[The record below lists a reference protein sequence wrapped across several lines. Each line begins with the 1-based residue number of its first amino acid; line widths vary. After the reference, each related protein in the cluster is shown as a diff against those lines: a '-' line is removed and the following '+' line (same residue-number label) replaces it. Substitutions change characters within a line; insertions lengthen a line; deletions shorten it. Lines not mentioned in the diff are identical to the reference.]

1 MARKSRRLTKAQ
13 LDALR
18 SKAAADPGF
27 STYLA
32 DAGQPG
38 LYVQARRGKV
48 AFLFVYRS
56 PGGGARRRMRID
68 DFGAITLEQA
78 RGIAQQ
84 HRGAVATGLD
94 PQDERQERQRRAL
107 TLQEAADRYLG
118 DLEQRAKTGAKRGK
132 RSGWTSAKRRL
143 EKNILPKLGQLPI
156 RNITVDQVRR
166 VHRGMASRPVEAN
179 RSLTAL
185 AAVFGFADR
194 EGLTPAGLSPSRHV
208 ERFEEKGERRALT
221 SKELKAL
228 GEAIREAEADGKI
241 HPSAAIAIRFLAL
254 TGFRRSELLGH
265 MASERRGR
273 DEGLRWRDV
282 DLDAGLVRL
291 RATKTGAQTRVIGQA
306 AVDLLQAVKP
316 PHAAPGDPV
325 CPAARGDRTKPFN
338 GIDKARRKLYETAK
352 IEGAD
357 LHSLR
362 HSFASIGAHTHSG
375 RYASLVAPLLGHG
388 FVTRSVTAKYI
399 HQSNEALRPAA
410 DAIADEIA
418 GHLGLEK
425 EQGDVLAFERK

>member
-1 MARKSRRLTKAQ
+1 MARKSRRLTKTQ
-13 LDALR
+13 LDSLR

-27 STYLA
+27 SIYLA

-48 AFLFVYRS
+48 VFLFVYRS

-84 HRGAVATGLD
+84 HRGTVATGLD
-94 PQDERQERQRRAL
+94 PQDERQELQKRAL
-107 TLQEAADRYLG
+107 TLQEAANRYLD

-143 EKNILPKLGQLPI
+143 EKNVLPKLGQLPI
-156 RNITVDQVRR
+156 RSVTVDQVRR
-166 VHRGMASRPVEAN
+166 LHRAMASRPVEAN
-179 RSLTAL
+179 RTLTAL
-185 AAVFGFADR
+185 ASVYGFADR
-194 EGLTPAGLSPSRHV
+194 EGLTPAGLNPCRHV

-221 SKELKAL
+221 ADELKAL
-228 GEAIREAEADGKI
+228 GGAIQEAEEDGKV
-241 HPSAAIAIRFLAL
+241 HSSAALAIRFLAL

-265 MASERRGR
+265 MASERRARG
-273 DEGLRWRDV
+273 EGLRWSDV
-282 DLDAGLVRL
+282 DLEKGLVRL
-291 RATKTGAQTRVIGQA
+291 RATKTGAQTRVIGRA
-306 AVDLLQAVKP
+306 AVDLLRALKP
-316 PHAAPGDPV
+316 EHAAPNDPV
-325 CPAARGDRTKPFN
+325 CPAARGERTKPFN
-338 GIDKARRKLYETAK
+338 GIDKARRKLYTTAA

-399 HQSNEALRPAA
+399 HQDPEALRPAA
-410 DAIADEIA
+410 DAIAAEIA
-418 GHLGLEK
+418 GHLGLGEPAR
-425 EQGDVLAFERK
+425 VLEFHGGA